1 MHSTS
6 SNSICSLVC
15 SHSLSHMNWVSNAG
29 QAAYPQG
36 LVLLRNESLGM
47 WPWEEAAW
55 CRTLMME
62 GSWTGRKKG
71 NDLGLR
77 LQCQQS
83 CLDRAPVIH
92 LLKNE
97 TMLGIWSV
105 KPTLQ
110 PHGVQEQGSRS
121 HQPQKVAA
129 EGSAATSLQA
139 PHPVGRGGWGCSVS

>member
-1 MHSTS
+1 MQ
-6 SNSICSLVC
+6 NSDDERRLD
-15 SHSLSHMNWVSNAG
+15 
-29 QAAYPQG
+29 
-36 LVLLRNESLGM
+36 R
-47 WPWEEAAW
+47 
-55 CRTLMME
+55 
-62 GSWTGRKKG
+62 RKKG

-77 LQCQQS
+77 LQYRQS

-97 TMLGIWSV
+97 MMLGIRCDWSV

-110 PHGVQEQGSRS
+110 PHGVQEQCSRS

-139 PHPVGRGGWGCSVS
+139 PHPVGRGG